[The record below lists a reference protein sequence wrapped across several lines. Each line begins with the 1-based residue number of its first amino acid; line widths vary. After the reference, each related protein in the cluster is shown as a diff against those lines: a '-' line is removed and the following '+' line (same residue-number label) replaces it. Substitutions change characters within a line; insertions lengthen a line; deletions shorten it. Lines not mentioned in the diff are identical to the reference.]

1 MEEFISIAII
11 GALLSVIY
19 EWLAKSFTD
28 PVASKLGIIIA
39 SIILGT
45 AYTLIRDTEYY
56 QTVLLILGS
65 ASTFYGLFIN
75 KRK

>member
-19 EWLAKSFTD
+19 EWLGKRFTD
-28 PVASKLGIIIA
+28 PIDSKLGIIGA
-39 SIILGT
+39 SVILGT
-45 AYTLIRDTEYY
+45 AYTIIRDTEYY